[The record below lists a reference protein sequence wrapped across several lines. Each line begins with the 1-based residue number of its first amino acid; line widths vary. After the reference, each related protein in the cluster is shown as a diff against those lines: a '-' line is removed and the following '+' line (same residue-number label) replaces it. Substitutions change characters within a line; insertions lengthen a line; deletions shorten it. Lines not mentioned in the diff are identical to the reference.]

1 MRPYRLLLERCEMRN
16 FRWPSGPYLFFAA
29 TLLMSPASVTSSQTG
44 KLLPVDEAARD
55 AGFFIFRA
63 RLQEAVARHD
73 AAAVLE
79 AVDPNIRVGF
89 GGKDGIAN
97 FREKWKLQDGDRSPL
112 WAELGTVLALGGGFQ
127 SEGSFAAPY
136 VFSRW
141 PEAFDAFEHVAVVGS
156 DVRVRS
162 APSLDGKILA
172 SLGFDILRVSQAG
185 RSRLTPAQAKEWT
198 AVELPGGRTG
208 YISSRYIRSSV
219 GYRALFNKVNGRW
232 RMTAFVA
239 GD

>member
-1 MRPYRLLLERCEMRN
+1 MRDPRPDLLRSLLL
-16 FRWPSGPYLFFAA
+16 AA
-29 TLLMSPASVTSSQTG
+29 ALVTAASAAQAQVA

-55 AGFFIFRA
+55 PGFFVFRA

-73 AAAVLE
+73 TAAVLD
-79 AVDPNIRVGF
+79 AIDPNIKIGF
-89 GGKDGIAN
+89 GGKDGAAA
-97 FREKWKLQDGDRSPL
+97 FRETWKLQDGDKSPL
-112 WAELGTVLALGGGFQ
+112 WAELGLVLALGGGFRGT
-127 SEGSFAAPY
+127 SSFEAPY

-141 PEAFDAFEHVAVVGS
+141 PETTDAFEHVAVLGT

-172 SLGFDILRVSQAG
+172 SLGFDLVRLSQAG
-185 RSRLTPAQAKEWT
+185 RSRLTPEQAKEWT
-198 AVELPGGRTG
+198 AVELKGGRTG
-208 YISSRYIRSSV
+208 YVASRYVRSSV
-219 GYRALFNKVNGRW
+219 GYRALFNKINGRW

>member
-1 MRPYRLLLERCEMRN
+1 MRDARHNFRPSLLLAVVLILTA
-16 FRWPSGPYLFFAA
+16 SAA
-29 TLLMSPASVTSSQTG
+29 QAQVA
-44 KLLPVDEAARD
+44 KLLPTDDAARD

-73 AAAVLE
+73 TAAVLD

-89 GGKDGIAN
+89 AGKDGSAA

-112 WAELGTVLALGGGFQ
+112 WAELGTVLALGGGFRG
-127 SEGSFAAPY
+127 EGSFAAPY

-141 PEAFDAFEHVAVVGS
+141 PEALDAFEHVAVLGT

-162 APSLDGKILA
+162 TPSLDGKILA
-172 SLGFDILRVSQAG
+172 SLSFDVLRLSQAG
-185 RSRLTPAQAKEWT
+185 RSRLTPAQMKEWT
-198 AVELPGGRTG
+198 AVELAGGRTG
-208 YISSRYIRSSV
+208 YVASRYVRSSA

-232 RMTAFVA
+232 RMTALVA